1 MISRE
6 AGRIRITGPLTHE
19 TVRTL
24 YDGGLQAGGVSAVEV
39 DLSEVASVD
48 SAAVSLLL
56 AWLREAQRSNLNLRF
71 SNVPDNLLSLAR
83 LYGVAEMLSL
93 DSSTGATA

>member
-1 MISRE
+1 MITRE

-24 YDGGLQAGGVSAVEV
+24 YDGGLQSGGASTLEV
-39 DLSEVASVD
+39 DLSEVAAVD

-56 AWLREAQRSNLNLRF
+56 AWLREAQRSDLRVRF
-71 SNVPDNLLSLAR
+71 LHVPDNLLSLAR
-83 LYGVAEMLSL
+83 LYGVAEMLAL
-93 DSSTGATA
+93 DSSAGATA